1 MYTLN
6 SRERELLR
14 SIGMNVQGP
23 HLIELLKNIR
33 EAAGDVSS
41 ITGDY
46 AAQVEGRKL
55 VKEVVTLLMDGLTIK
70 RNGFG
75 IHEVELDENYS

>member
-14 SIGMNVQGP
+14 SIGMNAQGP
-23 HLIELLKNIR
+23 RLVELLTNMKN
-33 EAAGDVSS
+33 AAGDVST

-55 VKEVVTLLMDGLTIK
+55 VKEVVSMLIEGLTVK
-70 RNGFG
+70 NKGYG